1 MNETNSH
8 LPPVQGGNGLF
19 VPITL
24 EEMAKVL
31 KFLEEQVQRIQKW
44 QELHLSFLKNCKTL

>member
-8 LPPVQGGNGLF
+8 LPLCRWKRMF

-31 KFLEEQVQRIQKW
+31 KSLEEQAQCVQKW

>member
-24 EEMAKVL
+24 EEMAKSP
-31 KFLEEQVQRIQKW
+31 EESQMTNAIPIARTA
-44 QELHLSFLKNCKTL
+44 F

>member
-1 MNETNSH
+1 MKQILIYPQCRVETDCLYQSH
-8 LPPVQGGNGLF
+8 LKRWQ
-19 VPITL
+19 
-24 EEMAKVL
+24 KVL

>member
-8 LPPVQGGNGLF
+8 LPPVQGENGLF

-31 KFLEEQVQRIQKW
+31 KSLEEQAQCVQKW

>member
-1 MNETNSH
+1 MKQILIYPLCRVEMDCLCQSH
-8 LPPVQGGNGLF
+8 LKRWQ
-19 VPITL
+19 
-24 EEMAKVL
+24 KVL